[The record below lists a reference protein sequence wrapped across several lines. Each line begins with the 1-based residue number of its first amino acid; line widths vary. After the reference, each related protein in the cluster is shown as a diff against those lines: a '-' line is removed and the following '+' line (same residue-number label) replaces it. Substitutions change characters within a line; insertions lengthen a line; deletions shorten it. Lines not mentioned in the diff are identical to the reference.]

1 MFFFVLFFFCEF
13 HRNLSQA
20 NLKAHYSTKI
30 LWYLREN
37 PKNQIWIS
45 CHNLKLV
52 RLGYEI
58 YLTGHWLGFQ
68 SDFLGLKLGSFEI
81 SYVWLECLFKSIKNW
96 VHKTT
101 VQQNNNKC
109 TTVPRYQPF
118 TLLSGPGF
126 DDHSVRRILPVML
139 SSISDLTYFYA

>member
-1 MFFFVLFFFCEF
+1 MKQSKLKIVFFFVLFFFCEF

-81 SYVWLECLFKSIKNW
+81 SYVWLECLFKSIK
-96 VHKTT
+96 KTGYIKQLYNKT
-101 VQQNNNKC
+101 ITNVQLCLDTSPLHYYLVQDLMI
-109 TTVPRYQPF
+109 TQLEEYYQWC
-118 TLLSGPGF
+118 
-126 DDHSVRRILPVML
+126 
-139 SSISDLTYFYA
+139 